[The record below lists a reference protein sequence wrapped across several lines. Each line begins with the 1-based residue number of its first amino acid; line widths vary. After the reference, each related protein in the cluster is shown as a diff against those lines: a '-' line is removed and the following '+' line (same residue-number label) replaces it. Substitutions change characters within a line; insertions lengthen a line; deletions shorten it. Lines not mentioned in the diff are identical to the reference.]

1 MCSKSA
7 VICRIPAVISDGLAI
22 RMSRHDCAHGA
33 LLPLDDALGCYARE
47 VRPLPTQ
54 RLPLIDALQHV
65 LAAPVAAAVDLPM
78 FTQSAVDGYALRSA
92 DLAGASDA
100 TPLRLPVAGEVR
112 AGVAPDAALGAGR
125 TQRIFTGGRLPP
137 GADTV
142 ARQEIIERDGGHAV
156 LRHALAAGVDVRR
169 RGEEL
174 RAGSVLAQAGQRLHA
189 GLIAALA
196 MAGVRVVDVV
206 RMPRVRVLVTGDE
219 VAQEGAPGD
228 AGIFDANGP
237 LLRSW
242 FVERGYPP
250 PKIDYVID
258 DRATLRAAMDEAL
271 RDCDLLLTSG
281 GVSVGDHDLV
291 RPVAADLGVREVF
304 WQVAQKPG
312 KPLYFGVRDD
322 GGVRRLILGL
332 PGNPGAVLIGLH
344 VHVAA
349 VLARLQNASAA
360 APDWRAGRLVDA
372 VRADAREQLLRMS
385 VRIDVDGQI
394 WLQRLDRQDSHM
406 LSNLAAAGALVRI
419 PAGVASAAH
428 ASVQWLALP

>member
-1 MCSKSA
+1 MSK
-7 VICRIPAVISDGLAI
+7 
-22 RMSRHDCAHGA
+22 HDCAHGE
-33 LLPLDDALGCYARE
+33 LLPLDAALASYARE
-47 VRPLPTQ
+47 VRPLPAR
-54 RLPLIDALQHV
+54 RLPLVDALHHV
-65 LAAPVAAAVDLPM
+65 LAAPVTAAVDLPM

-100 TPLRLPVAGEVR
+100 SPLRLPVTGEVR
-112 AGVAPDAALGAGR
+112 AGAVPDTPLGTGQ
-125 TQRIFTGGRLPP
+125 TQRIFTGGRLPA

-142 ARQEIIERDGGHAV
+142 ARQEIVERDGGHAI
-156 LRHALAAGVDVRR
+156 LRHALAPGVDVRE

-196 MAGVRVVDVV
+196 MAGVADVAVV

-219 VAQEGAPGD
+219 VARDAVPGE
-228 AGIFDANGP
+228 AGVFDANGP

-250 PKIDYVID
+250 PRIDYVSD
-258 DRATLRAAMDEAL
+258 DRAALQAAMDEAL
-271 RDCDLLLTSG
+271 RDGDLLLTSG

-291 RPVAADLGVREVF
+291 RPVAAGLGVREVF

-312 KPLYFGVRDD
+312 KPLYFGVRDRGD
-322 GGVRRLILGL
+322 ARSLILGL

-349 VLARLQNASAA
+349 VLARLQNASDA
-360 APDWRAGRLVDA
+360 APAWRAGRLVDA
-372 VRADAREQLLRMS
+372 VRSDAREQLLRMR
-385 VRIDVDGQI
+385 VQVDDDGQI
-394 WLQRLDRQDSHM
+394 HLERLGRQDSHM
-406 LSNLAAAGALVRI
+406 LSNLASASALVRI
-419 PAGVASAAH
+419 PAGTAPAAD
-428 ASVQWLALP
+428 AVVQWLALP